1 MKIICIGRV
10 WKGQS
15 GMVYSPEGL
24 CPTLYAKGTGKTGG
38 ERPDCIGYSEIDK
51 YAIQIYQKHFNHK
64 NYGDATKIN
73 ASELPDFDLLVGGFP
88 CQAFSIAGK
97 RGGFGD
103 TRGTLFFDIA
113 RIAKAKK
120 PLHMLLEN
128 VKGLVSHDGGKTLE
142 TILLA
147 LQELGYYVNIEVYN
161 SKDFGVPQ
169 NRERIFFQC
178 HNIRLLDGVSQ
189 TTSFSKN
196 IIEQFLFQLL
206 LNNLKE
212 VQKLQETA
220 SKDWVAGYLLYQ
232 EINRSL
238 RSSEENISDGI
249 SMATADGLFQLKE
262 EDLWQSIATL
272 LSNSLGEDLSVQNT
286 STISTAISKIIDSET
301 YTYSQ
306 MLQAICLA
314 IVLLRQSSN
323 HLWNEV
329 LSNLIVIKEDTKYA
343 RINDKTEEVLITEYG
358 NAHKPDHFQDFS
370 KHFSFGHLGRCCGR
384 QVFPLGSDSEQAP
397 VSGVHTGTLTARYP
411 ASQREG
417 TYIEETRKRA
427 GEIEQINQPKHSSQ
441 RVYDPSGIAPTITA
455 GNLGGGKSPSKI
467 LQLKGGSQGERIYG
481 TGGVSVTIASQA
493 GGLGAKTGLYMVD
506 DPSRKTGLVD
516 KNIAPTLRTET
527 HGNLPSVLK
536 DARIRRLTPTEC
548 ERLQGFPDGWTE
560 GVSDTQRYKT
570 LGNGVTV
577 NVIEY
582 LIKRL
587 YESKTN

>member
-1 MKIICIGRV
+1 MFSGIGGFE
-10 WKGQS
+10 KAIGN
-15 GMVYSPEGL
+15 Y
-24 CPTLYAKGTGKTGG
+24 G
-38 ERPDCIGYSEIDK
+38 ECVGYSEIDK
-51 YAIQIYQKHFNHK
+51 YAIQIYEKHFPNHK

-73 ASELPDFDLLVGGFP
+73 AKELPDFDLLVGGFP

-97 RGGFGD
+97 RGGFSD

-212 VQKLQETA
+212 VQKLQETV

-238 RSSEENISDGI
+238 KSSEENISDGI

-272 LSNSLGEDLSVQNT
+272 LNNSLGEDLSVQNT

-314 IVLLRQSSN
+314 TVLLRQSSN

-343 RINDKTEEVLITEYG
+343 RINDKTEEVIITEYG

-370 KHFSFGHLGRCCGR
+370 KHFSFGHLGRCCRR
-384 QVFPLGSDSEQAP
+384 QVFPLRREQGKDIEQTKESELRLIQDKRQ
-397 VSGVHTGTLTARYP
+397 SG
-411 ASQREG
+411 
-417 TYIEETRKRA
+417 ETRVWK
-427 GEIEQINQPKHSSQ
+427 NNS
-441 RVYDPSGIAPTITA
+441 PTVTSYW
-455 GNLGGGKSPSKI
+455 GMGGGNVPYVNAVR
-467 LQLKGGSQGERIYG
+467 RI
-481 TGGVSVTIASQA
+481 
-493 GGLGAKTGLYMVD
+493 
-506 DPSRKTGLVD
+506 
-516 KNIAPTLRTET
+516 
-527 HGNLPSVLK
+527 
-536 DARIRRLTPTEC
+536 TPLEC
-548 ERLQGFPDGWTE
+548 ERLQGFPDNWTR
-560 GVSDTQRYKT
+560 GLSDTQRYKC
-570 LGNGVTV
+570 LGNAVTV
-577 NVIEY
+577 NVIEHI
-582 LIKRL
+582 IKQL
-587 YESKTN
+587 TKNI